1 MTTKETAMP
10 DLIFEPIAVPLKE
23 DEHGAIRVS
32 GTRLLLDLVVRRF
45 QEGATPESIV
55 ESYDGLALAD
65 VYAVLSY
72 YQSHTEEIDAYLR
85 RRDVEAQE
93 VRHRIEAA
101 QPSRPGLRATVKAR
115 AQTVAREQ
123 AHAPA
128 D

>member
-1 MTTKETAMP
+1 MTSKETAMP
-10 DLIFEPIAVPLKE
+10 HFTFEPIAVPLKE

-32 GTRLLLDLVVRRF
+32 GTRLLLELVVRRF

-55 ESYDGLALAD
+55 ESYDGLPLAD

-72 YQSHTEEIDAYLR
+72 YLRHTDEIDAYLQR
-85 RRDVEAQE
+85 REAEARE
-93 VRHRIEAA
+93 VRQQIEAE
-101 QPSRPGLRATVKAR
+101 QPPRPNLRAAVIAR
-115 AQTVAREQ
+115 AQSVAREQ

>member
-1 MTTKETAMP
+1 MP
-10 DLIFEPIAVPLKE
+10 DFSFEPLAVPLRQ
-23 DEHGAIRVS
+23 DEHGAIRVA
-32 GTRLLLDLVVRRF
+32 GTRLLLDLIVRRF

-72 YQSHTEEIDAYLR
+72 YLRHTDEIDAYLR
-85 RRDVEAQE
+85 RRELEARE
-93 VRHRIEAA
+93 VRQRIEDA
-101 QPSRPGLRATVKAR
+101 QPPRPNLRATVIAR
-115 AQTVAREQ
+115 ARTAAREQ

>member
-72 YQSHTEEIDAYLR
+72 YLSHTEEIDAYLR

-101 QPSRPGLRATVKAR
+101 QPSRPGLRAR
-115 AQTVAREQ
+115 
-123 AHAPA
+123 
-128 D
+128 

>member
-72 YQSHTEEIDAYLR
+72 YLSHTAEIDAYLR

-101 QPSRPGLRATVKAR
+101 QPSRPGLPRDGDR
-115 AQTVAREQ
+115 WCPDRGQGSGSCSG
-123 AHAPA
+123 
-128 D
+128 